1 MYRKKY
7 KNVFNYRSNAKL
19 SQMELKQQ
27 DYLFNLN
34 DKARN
39 KLREIYQEYKDFSI
53 DPVDED
59 ILDEYIEKLDE
70 VCKNFKN
77 LYEKAVTSVTKP

>member
-1 MYRKKY
+1 
-7 KNVFNYRSNAKL
+7 
-19 SQMELKQQ
+19 MELKQQ

-59 ILDEYIEKLDE
+59 ILNEYIEKLDE
-70 VCKNFKN
+70 LYKNFKN
-77 LYEKAVTSVTKP
+77 LYKKAVTSVTKP

>member
-1 MYRKKY
+1 
-7 KNVFNYRSNAKL
+7 
-19 SQMELKQQ
+19 MELKQQ

-39 KLREIYQEYKDFSI
+39 KLREIYQEYKDFSV

-59 ILDEYIEKLDE
+59 ILNEYIEKLDE
-70 VCKNFKN
+70 VYKNFKN
-77 LYEKAVTSVTKP
+77 LYKKSVTSVTNP

>member
-1 MYRKKY
+1 
-7 KNVFNYRSNAKL
+7 
-19 SQMELKQQ
+19 MELKQQ

-59 ILDEYIEKLDE
+59 ILNEYIEKLDE
-70 VCKNFKN
+70 VYKNFKN
-77 LYEKAVTSVTKP
+77 LYKKSVTSVTNP

>member
-1 MYRKKY
+1 
-7 KNVFNYRSNAKL
+7 
-19 SQMELKQQ
+19 MELKQQ

-59 ILDEYIEKLDE
+59 ILNEYIEKLDE
-70 VCKNFKN
+70 VYKNFKN
-77 LYEKAVTSVTKP
+77 LYKKSVTSVINP